1 MEKIKK
7 KKSHHRLSSFF
18 KVILISCPG
27 MSVLKACSAIS
38 VGCKSPC
45 LPLNREEA
53 FPLGKNVGKNEQEN
67 DHDCKSLRVT
77 LTLLSFIHIVLYL
90 H

>member
-1 MEKIKK
+1 
-7 KKSHHRLSSFF
+7 
-18 KVILISCPG
+18 
-27 MSVLKACSAIS
+27 MSILKAYSAIN

-45 LPLNREEA
+45 LPLNWKKV

-67 DHDCKSLRVT
+67 VHDCKSLHVT
-77 LTLLSFIHIVLYL
+77 LTLLSSIHMFLYL